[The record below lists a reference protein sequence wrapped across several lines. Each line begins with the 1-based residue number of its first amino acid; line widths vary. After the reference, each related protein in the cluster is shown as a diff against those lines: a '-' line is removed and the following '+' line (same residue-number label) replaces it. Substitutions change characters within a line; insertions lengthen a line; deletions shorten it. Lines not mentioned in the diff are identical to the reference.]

1 MGRNN
6 HRKEAGAVSYLSEQP
21 RRRCWD
27 WPMPRTHALTLASSA
42 GLLRDRVLAYWTTG
56 TRAILKNWEGVPL

>member
-6 HRKEAGAVSYLSEQP
+6 HRKEAGAVSYLSEQL
-21 RRRCWD
+21 RRRRWD
-27 WPMPRTHALTLASSA
+27 WPMPRMHTLTLADSA

-56 TRAILKNWEGVPL
+56 TLAILKKWEGVPI